1 MKKQYFAI
9 LLAVVGVFGLSAG
22 VRAEDQDAVVVN
34 VPYDFVAGSRV
45 LPAGTYTVSRRDSSG
60 ARETLVISSRETK
73 ASVLVLPTFFAEGR
87 FQNPHVDFETVG
99 SVHFLSQIRTSDG
112 VYTLAMP
119 ISATKVARMDQHRD
133 ASQSGG
139 N

>member
-9 LLAVVGVFGLSAG
+9 LLALVGVFGLSAG
-22 VRAEDQDAVVVN
+22 ARAKDQDAVIVN

-73 ASVLVLPTFFAEGR
+73 TNVLVLPTFFAEGR
-87 FQNPHVDFETVG
+87 SQNPRLDLETVG
-99 SVHFLSQIRTSDG
+99 NKHFLSQVQTSDG
-112 VYTLAMP
+112 VYTLAIP
-119 ISATKVARMDQHRD
+119 PSAIKIAQMEQHP
-133 ASQSGG
+133 SVSPSGG

>member
-22 VRAEDQDAVVVN
+22 ARAEDQDAVVVK

-45 LPAGTYTVSRRDSSG
+45 LPAGTYSVSRLDASG
-60 ARETLVISSRETK
+60 SREKVVIRSYETRG
-73 ASVLVLPTFFAEGR
+73 SVLLIPTFFAEGR
-87 FQNPHVDFETVG
+87 SQHAHLDFETLG
-99 SVHFLSQIRTSDG
+99 NKHFLSLIQTSDG
-112 VYTLAMP
+112 IYTIAIP
-119 ISATKVARMDQHRD
+119 PSAFKIPQMEQH
-133 ASQSGG
+133 SSVSPSGG